1 MSRTGMR
8 TGGAADASY
17 VARVL
22 SLAFAGDP
30 VWGDWTYAGLPVD
43 ERVARGD
50 SYWRVY
56 VDAALKY
63 DGIRITDDGGA
74 VAIWVPPGVAE
85 MDDQDEAATERM
97 LADVLPGRESQLL
110 SAYEEFEANHPQHE
124 DHWYLSLLAT
134 HPDHRG
140 RGVGVAL
147 VQDQLDVADAAHQ
160 AAYLESTNDA
170 NLARY
175 ERLGFTR
182 FGSFAVPDGPTVTTM
197 WRAAR

>member
-1 MSRTGMR
+1 MNRTGMR

-17 VARVL
+17 VAHVL
-22 SLAFAGDP
+22 ALAFAGDP
-30 VWGDWTYAGLPVD
+30 VWGDWTFAGLGAD
-43 ERVARGD
+43 ERVVRGD
-50 SYWRVY
+50 RYWRPY

-63 DGIRITDDGGA
+63 DGIRVTGDGGA

-85 MDDQDEAATERM
+85 MDDEDEAATERM
-97 LADVLPGRESQLL
+97 LADVLPGREEQLL
-110 SAYEEFEANHPQHE
+110 AAYEEFEASHPRDE

-140 RGVGVAL
+140 RGLGVAL

-170 NLARY
+170 NLTRY
-175 ERLGFTR
+175 ERLGFAR
-182 FGSFAVPDGPTVTTM
+182 FGSFAVPAGPTVTTM
-197 WRAAR
+197 WREAR